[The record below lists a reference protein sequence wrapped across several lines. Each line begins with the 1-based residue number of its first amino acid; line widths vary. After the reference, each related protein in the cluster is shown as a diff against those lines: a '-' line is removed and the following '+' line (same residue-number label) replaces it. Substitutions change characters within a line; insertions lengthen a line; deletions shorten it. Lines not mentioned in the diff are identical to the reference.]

1 MATSTGGTLALKLA
15 AEYPDI
21 AGLILL
27 SPNIA
32 INDANAWVFNN
43 HWGLQ
48 VAKMV
53 KGKYNHARDTTAIYR
68 NTGIINIAWKRRC
81 NWKNCWKRQ

>member
-32 INDANAWVFNN
+32 INDPQCLDA
-43 HWGLQ
+43 Q
-48 VAKMV
+48 
-53 KGKYNHARDTTAIYR
+53 
-68 NTGIINIAWKRRC
+68 
-81 NWKNCWKRQ
+81 